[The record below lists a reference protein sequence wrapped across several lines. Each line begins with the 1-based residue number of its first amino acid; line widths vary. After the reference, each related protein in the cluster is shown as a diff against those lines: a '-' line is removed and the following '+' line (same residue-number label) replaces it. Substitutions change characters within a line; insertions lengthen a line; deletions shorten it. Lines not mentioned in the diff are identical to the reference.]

1 MKCKLSAIILVIADN
16 LHNFAP
22 EMANTTQYIMNYAM
36 QNQTFCIDDLLCML
50 PKESSTSLSSIKSTI
65 TRLVSSERLARVKRG
80 VYSFV
85 PTMKNSFEVVISEK
99 EKQLHELLK
108 EKFPFATFCIYNG
121 GTLAPLQH
129 HLSFNNA
136 TYIETE
142 RIVMES
148 AFEYLRD
155 KGYEVFLNPK
165 ADMVSTYIDLKSA
178 PIIIKPLKT
187 ESPTTEQDGIVTP
200 TLEKILVDIQKDAD
214 YSYLQGA
221 ESDNMLSNA
230 ESLYMINYSR
240 MYRYGRR
247 RGLNLKQK

>member
-1 MKCKLSAIILVIADN
+1 
-16 LHNFAP
+16 
-22 EMANTTQYIMNYAM
+22 MANTTQYIMNYAM
-36 QNQTFCIDDLLCML
+36 QTQTFCIDDLLCKL
-50 PKESSTSLSSIKSTI
+50 PKESSISHSSIKSTI
-65 TRLVSSERLARVKRG
+65 TRLVTSKRLARVKRG

-85 PTMKNSFEVVISEK
+85 PAMKNSFEVVIGEK
-99 EKQLHELLK
+99 EKLLNELLK

-155 KGYEVFLNPK
+155 FCQRDKSKGYEVFLNPK

-240 MYRYGRR
+240 LNRYGRR

>member
-1 MKCKLSAIILVIADN
+1 MVIANN
-16 LHNFAP
+16 LPNFVP
-22 EMANTTQYIMNYAM
+22 EMTNTTQYIMNYAM
-36 QNQTFCIDDLLCML
+36 QNKTFCIDDLLCML
-50 PKESSTSLSSIKSTI
+50 PQDNTTSLSSIKSTI
-65 TRLVSSERLARVKRG
+65 TRLVNSERLARVKRG
-80 VYSFV
+80 VYSFI
-85 PTMKNSFEVVISEK
+85 PTMKNSFEIVIGEK
-99 EKQLHELLK
+99 EKQLNELLK

-129 HLSFNNA
+129 HLSYNNA

-142 RIVMES
+142 RTVMEA

-155 KGYEVFLNPK
+155 NGYEVYLNPK
-165 ADMVSTYIDLKSA
+165 SDMMATYVNLKSA

-187 ESPTTEQDGIVTP
+187 EAPTTEQDGVVVP

-214 YSYLQGA
+214 FSYLQGA

-247 RGLNLKQK
+247 RGLNFKQK

>member
-1 MKCKLSAIILVIADN
+1 
-16 LHNFAP
+16 
-22 EMANTTQYIMNYAM
+22 M

-50 PKESSTSLSSIKSTI
+50 PKDNSTSLSSIKSTI

-85 PTMKNSFEVVISEK
+85 PAMKNSFEIVIGEK
-99 EKQLHELLK
+99 EKQLNELLK
-108 EKFPFATFCIYNG
+108 KKFPFATFCMYNG

-155 KGYEVFLNPK
+155 KGYEVYLNPK
-165 ADMVSTYIDLKSA
+165 SDIVSTYIDLKSA
-178 PIIIKPLKT
+178 PVIIKPLKT
-187 ESPTTEQDGIVTP
+187 ESPTTEQDGIVIP
-200 TLEKILVDIQKDAD
+200 TLEKILVDIQKDSD
-214 YSYLQGA
+214 FSYLQGA
-221 ESDNMLSNA
+221 ESDNIISNA

-240 MYRYGRR
+240 LHRYGRR
-247 RGLNLKQK
+247 RGLNFKQK

>member
-1 MKCKLSAIILVIADN
+1 MT
-16 LHNFAP
+16 
-22 EMANTTQYIMNYAM
+22 NTTQYIMNYAM
-36 QNQTFCIDDLLCML
+36 QNKTFCIDDLLCML
-50 PKESSTSLSSIKSTI
+50 PQDNTTSLSSIKSTI
-65 TRLVSSERLARVKRG
+65 TRLVNSERLARVKRG
-80 VYSFV
+80 VYSFI
-85 PTMKNSFEVVISEK
+85 PTMKNSFEIVIGEK
-99 EKQLHELLK
+99 EKQLNELLK

-129 HLSFNNA
+129 HLSYNNA

-142 RIVMES
+142 RTVMEA

-155 KGYEVFLNPK
+155 NGYEVYLNPK
-165 ADMVSTYIDLKSA
+165 SDMMSTYVNLKSA

-187 ESPTTEQDGIVTP
+187 EAPTTEQDGVVVP

-214 YSYLQGA
+214 FSYLQGA

-247 RGLNLKQK
+247 RGLNFKQK

>member
-1 MKCKLSAIILVIADN
+1 MT
-16 LHNFAP
+16 
-22 EMANTTQYIMNYAM
+22 NTTQYIMNYAM
-36 QNQTFCIDDLLCML
+36 QNKTFCIDDLLCML
-50 PKESSTSLSSIKSTI
+50 PQDNTTSLSSIKSTI
-65 TRLVSSERLARVKRG
+65 TRLVNSERLARVKRG
-80 VYSFV
+80 VYSFI
-85 PTMKNSFEVVISEK
+85 PAMKNSFEIVIGEK
-99 EKQLHELLK
+99 EKQLNELLK

-129 HLSFNNA
+129 HLSYNNA

-142 RIVMES
+142 RTAMEA

-155 KGYEVFLNPK
+155 NGYEVYLNPK
-165 ADMVSTYIDLKSA
+165 SDMMSTYVNLKSA

-187 ESPTTEQDGIVTP
+187 EAPTTEQDGVVVP

-214 YSYLQGA
+214 FSYLQGA

-247 RGLNLKQK
+247 RGLNFKQK

>member
-1 MKCKLSAIILVIADN
+1 MT
-16 LHNFAP
+16 
-22 EMANTTQYIMNYAM
+22 NTTQYIMNYAM
-36 QNQTFCIDDLLCML
+36 QNKTFCIDDLLCML
-50 PKESSTSLSSIKSTI
+50 PQDNTISLSSIKSTI
-65 TRLVSSERLARVKRG
+65 TRLVNSERLARVKRG
-80 VYSFV
+80 VYSFI
-85 PTMKNSFEVVISEK
+85 PAMKNSFEIVIGEK
-99 EKQLHELLK
+99 EKQLNELLK

-129 HLSFNNA
+129 HLSYNNA

-142 RIVMES
+142 RTAMEA

-155 KGYEVFLNPK
+155 NGYEVYLNPK
-165 ADMVSTYIDLKSA
+165 SDMMSTYVNLKSA

-187 ESPTTEQDGIVTP
+187 EAPTTEQDGVVVP

-214 YSYLQGA
+214 FSYLQGA

-247 RGLNLKQK
+247 RGLNFKQK

>member
-1 MKCKLSAIILVIADN
+1 
-16 LHNFAP
+16 
-22 EMANTTQYIMNYAM
+22 M
-36 QNQTFCIDDLLCML
+36 QNKTFCIDDLLCML
-50 PKESSTSLSSIKSTI
+50 PQDNTTSLSSIKSTI
-65 TRLVSSERLARVKRG
+65 TRLVNSERLARVKRG
-80 VYSFV
+80 VYSFI
-85 PTMKNSFEVVISEK
+85 PAMKNSFEIVIGEK
-99 EKQLHELLK
+99 EKQLNELLK

-129 HLSFNNA
+129 HLSYNNA

-142 RIVMES
+142 RTVMES

-155 KGYEVFLNPK
+155 NGYEVYLNPK
-165 ADMVSTYIDLKSA
+165 SDMMSTYINLKSA

-187 ESPTTEQDGIVTP
+187 EAPTTEQDGVVVP
-200 TLEKILVDIQKDAD
+200 TLEKILVDIRKDAD
-214 YSYLQGA
+214 FSYLQGA

-247 RGLNLKQK
+247 RGLNFKQK

>member
-1 MKCKLSAIILVIADN
+1 
-16 LHNFAP
+16 
-22 EMANTTQYIMNYAM
+22 MANTTQYIMNYAM

-85 PTMKNSFEVVISEK
+85 PTMKNLVEVVMSEK
-99 EKQLHELLK
+99 EKQLHELRK

-148 AFEYLRD
+148 AFEYLRG

-240 MYRYGRR
+240 MCRYGRR

>member
-1 MKCKLSAIILVIADN
+1 
-16 LHNFAP
+16 
-22 EMANTTQYIMNYAM
+22 M
-36 QNQTFCIDDLLCML
+36 QNKTFCIDDLLYML
-50 PKESSTSLSSIKSTI
+50 PQDNTTSLSSIKSTI
-65 TRLVSSERLARVKRG
+65 TRLVNSERLARVKRG
-80 VYSFV
+80 VYSFI
-85 PTMKNSFEVVISEK
+85 PAMKNSFEIVIGEK
-99 EKQLHELLK
+99 EKQLNELQK

-142 RIVMES
+142 RTVMEA
-148 AFEYLRD
+148 AFGYLRD
-155 KGYEVFLNPK
+155 NGYEAYLNPK
-165 ADMVSTYIDLKSA
+165 SDMMSTYINLKSA

-187 ESPTTEQDGIVTP
+187 EAPTTEQDGVVVP

-214 YSYLQGA
+214 FSYLQGA

-247 RGLNLKQK
+247 RGLNFKQK

>member
-1 MKCKLSAIILVIADN
+1 MT
-16 LHNFAP
+16 
-22 EMANTTQYIMNYAM
+22 NTTQYIMNYAM
-36 QNQTFCIDDLLCML
+36 QNKTFCIDDLLCML
-50 PKESSTSLSSIKSTI
+50 PQDNTTSLSSIKSTI
-65 TRLVSSERLARVKRG
+65 TRLVNSERLARVKRG
-80 VYSFV
+80 VYSFI
-85 PTMKNSFEVVISEK
+85 PTMKNSFEIVIGEK
-99 EKQLHELLK
+99 EKQLNELLK

-129 HLSFNNA
+129 HLSYNNA

-142 RIVMES
+142 RTVMEA

-155 KGYEVFLNPK
+155 NGYEVYLNPK
-165 ADMVSTYIDLKSA
+165 SDMMSTYINLKSA

-187 ESPTTEQDGIVTP
+187 EAPTTEQDGVVVP

-214 YSYLQGA
+214 FSYLQGA

-247 RGLNLKQK
+247 RGLNFKQK

>member
-1 MKCKLSAIILVIADN
+1 MVIADN

-50 PKESSTSLSSIKSTI
+50 PKDSSISLSSIKSTI

-80 VYSFV
+80 VYSYI
-85 PTMKNSFEVVISEK
+85 PAMKNSFEIVIGEK
-99 EKQLHELLK
+99 EKQLNELLK

-165 ADMVSTYIDLKSA
+165 SDIVSTYIDLKSA

-187 ESPTTEQDGIVTP
+187 ESPTTEQDGIVIP

>member
-1 MKCKLSAIILVIADN
+1 MT
-16 LHNFAP
+16 
-22 EMANTTQYIMNYAM
+22 NTTQYIMNYAM
-36 QNQTFCIDDLLCML
+36 QNKTFCIDDLLCML
-50 PKESSTSLSSIKSTI
+50 PQDNTTSLSSIKSTI
-65 TRLVSSERLARVKRG
+65 TRLVNSERLARVKRG
-80 VYSFV
+80 VYSFI
-85 PTMKNSFEVVISEK
+85 PAMKNSFEIVIGEK
-99 EKQLHELLK
+99 EKQLNELLK

-142 RIVMES
+142 RTVMEA

-155 KGYEVFLNPK
+155 NGYEVYLSPK
-165 ADMVSTYIDLKSA
+165 SDMMSTYINLKSA

-187 ESPTTEQDGIVTP
+187 EAPTTEQDGVGVP

-214 YSYLQGA
+214 FSYLQGA

-247 RGLNLKQK
+247 RGLNFKQK

>member
-1 MKCKLSAIILVIADN
+1 MVIADN

-22 EMANTTQYIMNYAM
+22 KMANTTQYIMNYAM
-36 QNQTFCIDDLLCML
+36 QTQTFCIDDLLCKL
-50 PKESSTSLSSIKSTI
+50 PKESSISRSSIKSTI
-65 TRLVSSERLARVKRG
+65 TRLVTSKRLARVKRG

-85 PTMKNSFEVVISEK
+85 PAMKNSFEIVIGEK
-99 EKQLHELLK
+99 EKQLNELLK

-240 MYRYGRR
+240 LNRYGRR

>member
-1 MKCKLSAIILVIADN
+1 MVIADN

-80 VYSFV
+80 VYSFI
-85 PTMKNSFEVVISEK
+85 PTMKNSFEVVIGEK
-99 EKQLHELLK
+99 EKQLNELLK

-155 KGYEVFLNPK
+155 YCQRDKSIGYEVFLNPK

>member
-1 MKCKLSAIILVIADN
+1 MIIADN

-36 QNQTFCIDDLLCML
+36 QNQTFCIEDLLCML
-50 PKESSTSLSSIKSTI
+50 PKDSSTSLSSIKSTI
-65 TRLVSSERLARVKRG
+65 TRLVSSGRLARVKRG
-80 VYSFV
+80 VYSFI
-85 PTMKNSFEVVISEK
+85 PAMKNSFEIVIGEK
-99 EKQLHELLK
+99 EKQLNELLK

-148 AFEYLRD
+148 AFEYLKDFCQRD
-155 KGYEVFLNPK
+155 KSRGYEVFLNPK
-165 ADMVSTYIDLKSA
+165 SDMVSTYIDLKSA

-187 ESPTTEQDGIVTP
+187 ESPVTEQDGIVTP

-221 ESDNMLSNA
+221 ESDNIFSNA

-240 MYRYGRR
+240 LYRYGRR